1 MPPTIPSTPTNR
13 SAPPVRV
20 GLDRRGF
27 LQGVLGTAVLLG
39 VSACA
44 KDEASGSTTSTADAA
59 LPTSV
64 PAGTELTI
72 SSPQSIHQLAFELS
86 GLIDDFAFTVPEW
99 PNVAAGPDV
108 INAFRANSLELG
120 RNAGIPP
127 IQAHYQGL
135 DVKIVGVSY
144 HRKPIYV
151 FATKPGSDIES
162 VEDFEGKKLA
172 FSQGQAQGVVLL
184 RALDQAGIA
193 YDDVELVPLTSNQF
207 LTALQAGQVDI
218 APLGLS
224 QVPQYLDEYGAD
236 GARTIETDVIDLL
249 DILWTPASVL
259 ADEGKTAAIASFVP
273 LWAQANVWIYENPQ
287 AWIDQYYVA
296 TQNLPA
302 DEAARVVELSGKPE
316 FPPSWDDAIAWEQET
331 IDLLAAG
338 GFVDAFDAEGLF
350 DRRFESLAADAVAA
364 PYTTT
369 DEPYEE

>member
-1 MPPTIPSTPTNR
+1 MSPTVPTPVASRSTLP
-13 SAPPVRV
+13 
-20 GLDRRGF
+20 DRRGLGRRDF

-39 VSACA
+39 VGACA
-44 KDEASGSTTSTADAA
+44 KGDASSSSTSTPDAA

-64 PAGTELTI
+64 PPGTELKI
-72 SSPQSIHQLAFELS
+72 ASPQGIHQLALELS
-86 GLIDDFAFTVPEW
+86 GLAGELAFTVPEW

-135 DVKIVGVSY
+135 DVKIVGVAY

-151 FATKPGSDIES
+151 FATKPGSDIEA

-218 APLGLS
+218 APLGVS

-236 GARTIETDVIDLL
+236 GARVVETDVIDLL
-249 DILWTPASVL
+249 DILWTPTSVL

-273 LWAQANVWIYENPQ
+273 LWAQSNVWVYENPQ
-287 AWIDQYYVA
+287 AWIDQFYVA

-331 IDLLAAG
+331 VDLLAAG
-338 GFVDAFDAEGLF
+338 GFVDSFDAEELF

-364 PYTTT
+364 RYTNTA
-369 DEPYEE
+369 EPYEE